1 MIESL
6 FMKLTFLEIQ
16 EIHSVIIQILIIT
29 IIIIIIIIIIMLI
42 KIIIKI
48 KTDYIV
54 TFTESLK

>member
-29 IIIIIIIIIIMLI
+29 IIIIIIIIIMLNKNNNKNKNRLYSNI
-42 KIIIKI
+42 H
-48 KTDYIV
+48 
-54 TFTESLK
+54 

>member
-29 IIIIIIIIIIMLI
+29 IIIIIIIIMIII
-42 KIIIKI
+42 IIIKI

>member
-29 IIIIIIIIIIMLI
+29 IIII
-42 KIIIKI
+42 

>member
-29 IIIIIIIIIIMLI
+29 IIIIIIIIMLNKNNNKNKNKLYSNI
-42 KIIIKI
+42 HWILKI
-48 KTDYIV
+48 D
-54 TFTESLK
+54 

>member
-29 IIIIIIIIIIMLI
+29 IIIIIIIIIMLI

>member
-29 IIIIIIIIIIMLI
+29 IIIIIIIII
-42 KIIIKI
+42 